1 MNVARKT
8 RCLSLVPKPA
18 RKLPVVVVGG
28 GSSGLS
34 AAVALARHG
43 VDVLVL
49 EENISIGGA
58 VARQPPALAA
68 SEDGTPASADAYLP
82 EANPHA
88 SALFKD
94 AARYGERICIRLGA
108 QVLGSLRPGWL
119 AVLCEG
125 QLLEVEYDQA
135 IICTGCHERAQPFPG
150 WTLPGVMSIGGVQLQ
165 IKAGLVRPGKSIVL
179 AGTGPL
185 LPVAARQLVEAGV
198 RVLGVFESG
207 RRRDLMRRPLDL
219 AQAPWLLAEGL
230 RCLSFLRRNRVPVR
244 YGWGIVAAEGND
256 SIQRAVVAPYD
267 SDWRPDRDR
276 AISLDA
282 DYLAVGY
289 GFVARSQLCAQ
300 LGCDL
305 TWHPVAN
312 GDVPVRDEW
321 MQTSLR
327 GVYSAGDSAGVY
339 GAYTAAAEGH
349 LAALGCLVQ
358 AGVLTREQAEAET
371 ETAPSRRQL
380 DKLRR
385 FRHAFEPFSGMR
397 TGLLTLPAA
406 DTTVC
411 RCENVSL
418 AQIDD
423 AIERGASSMIGLKM
437 ATRMSM
443 GDCQGKLCGP
453 FCREYLAR
461 KTGRKPSDVGTL
473 RPRFPLAPLP
483 FDALTNEEE
492 I

>member
-1 MNVARKT
+1 MNMARKT
-8 RCLSLVPKPA
+8 GCESLAAKPGQ
-18 RKLPVVVVGG
+18 KLPVVVVGG

-58 VARQPPALAA
+58 VARQPPALVPV
-68 SEDGTPASADAYLP
+68 SQDGAPARTDAYLP
-82 EANPHA
+82 ETNPHA
-88 SALFKD
+88 SALFQE
-94 AARYGERICIRLGA
+94 AARYGDRIRIRLGA
-108 QVLGSLRPGWL
+108 QVLGSLRPGRL
-119 AVLCEG
+119 AVLCDG
-125 QLLEVEYDQA
+125 LLHEVEYHQA

-219 AQAPWLLAEGL
+219 AQAPWLLAEGM

-244 YGWGIVAAEGND
+244 YGWGIVAAEGD
-256 SIQRAVVAPYD
+256 HGVQRAVVAPYD
-267 SDWRPDRDR
+267 SEWRPDRDR
-276 AISLDA
+276 ALSLDT

-300 LGCDL
+300 LGCEL

-321 MQTSLR
+321 MQTSR
-327 GVYSAGDSAGVY
+327 PGVYSAGDSAGVY

-349 LAALGCLVQ
+349 LAALGCLV
-358 AGVLTREQAEAET
+358 ATGVLSREQAEVEA
-371 ETAPSRRQL
+371 APSRRRL

-385 FRHAFEPFSGMR
+385 FRHAFESYSGMR
-397 TGLLTLPAA
+397 PGLLTLPAA

-437 ATRMSM
+437 ATRISM

-461 KTGRKPSDVGTL
+461 RTGRVPAEVGAL

-483 FDALTNEEE
+483 FDALTIDEE